1 MPDKLVVRASE
12 IMGSTGAWVLAVL
25 VATYAAYA
33 VPVMLQFYSY
43 CRHVAKATDRMS
55 ELNDKQSRDDGGTN
69 AFEREQWWSLAAGDF
84 KEFTDPNLAAKAA
97 KLSKKVRL
105 AMLLAVGLVVAA
117 PFVAG
122 LP

>member
-1 MPDKLVVRASE
+1 
-12 IMGSTGAWVLAVL
+12 
-25 VATYAAYA
+25 
-33 VPVMLQFYSY
+33 
-43 CRHVAKATDRMS
+43 MS
-55 ELNDKQSRDDGGTN
+55 ELHDKRSIDDSGNT

-105 AMLLAVGLVVAA
+105 AMLLAVGLVVAS

-122 LP
+122 LR